1 MYWNNFCQT
10 YQVDISVLQVWL
22 LKPTTRAATA
32 MHACMH
38 GMMRESILTLM
49 LTDQES
55 VVNWSNQWY
64 VPELYLFMILNLYLF
79 LYENISEIIMSLVT
93 LCTNIMIHVA
103 GAKIIRDIKNS
114 QNAKQRKN
122 SGLVWQFALSHWGDE
137 DGHVDKF
144 KIKSKLNC
152 LVNYFDSVIYW
163 YWVHSHTG
171 FLLLYSFLVFR
182 ICLNVAKCIKQ
193 TTQCW
198 KHSTV
203 LKLYISTI
211 YQMCVAHLKF
221 STTSVEGRL

>member
-1 MYWNNFCQT
+1 MIQCCRPGFGSPRQVQLPWGGGRAFSATCFLVKCQ
-10 YQVDISVLQVWL
+10 
-22 LKPTTRAATA
+22 RF
-32 MHACMH
+32 
-38 GMMRESILTLM
+38 
-49 LTDQES
+49 TDQI
-55 VVNWSNQWY
+55 NDMY
-64 VPELYLFMILNLYLF
+64 VLELYLFIILKLYFFMILNLYLF
-79 LYENISEIIMSLVT
+79 LYENISEIIKSLVT